1 MAIIDLNTTL
11 SLQYRRACEHICLNK
26 CICLIYN
33 HDHTHIQP
41 TNTAAK
47 CKGVPSSFTAEMYS
61 VTAQEPSSLEPRWWF
76 LLEAEE
82 EPIRPPIAFGGCRQP
97 LDAAPQRLPP
107 SCHHL
112 PRCHSASLL
121 SERERNHWRMD
132 PSGAPAHPGR
142 WHRQIPDSL
151 RRQSSWCQRWSLS
164 EVAGVGT

>member
-26 CICLIYN
+26 CVCLIYN
-33 HDHTHIQP
+33 HNHTHIQP

-112 PRCHSASLL
+112 PRCHSALSSQRGGEVIGEWTLQGPLHIQDDGIARSLTYYVG
-121 SERERNHWRMD
+121 RA
-132 PSGAPAHPGR
+132 PGAKDGPF
-142 WHRQIPDSL
+142 
-151 RRQSSWCQRWSLS
+151 QR
-164 EVAGVGT
+164 